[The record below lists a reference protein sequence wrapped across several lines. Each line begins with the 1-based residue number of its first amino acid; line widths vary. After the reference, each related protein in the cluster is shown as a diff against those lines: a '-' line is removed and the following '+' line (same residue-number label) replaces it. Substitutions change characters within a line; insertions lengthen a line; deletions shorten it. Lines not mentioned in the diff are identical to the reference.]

1 MLFAAI
7 AKLAYLSLGKGSF
20 FFFSIFFFFFFFCY
34 EFGRTRTI
42 LVAPGMSSVFSRN
55 IGLIFP

>member
-20 FFFSIFFFFFFFCY
+20 FFFSIFFFFFFF
-34 EFGRTRTI
+34 FVTS
-42 LVAPGMSSVFSRN
+42 LD
-55 IGLIFP
+55 GLELF

>member
-20 FFFSIFFFFFFFCY
+20 FFFSIFFSFFFFV
-34 EFGRTRTI
+34 TS
-42 LVAPGMSSVFSRN
+42 LD
-55 IGLIFP
+55 GLELF